1 MVGLVIGVDFGGTRI
16 KAGWVEAGRVTR
28 LALRDTPADLG
39 PPAVLDAVASA
50 VRQLDASAPAIGVAI
65 PGEVDGDG
73 RCWRLPNVP
82 GFENV
87 AIAAELAA
95 RLGARVVVEN
105 DSTTAALGELLFG
118 HGASYGSFL
127 VATLGTGI
135 GGGFVLDGKLRRG
148 AHGFAGEIGHVLVD
162 ARPEAW
168 PCVCGQ
174 RGCMEAY
181 AGTLGLL
188 RRYQELGQNATT
200 IREIA
205 VAAEAASP
213 PALEVFRGMGSA
225 LGVGL
230 AQIQKLLDLDAIVF
244 GGGISASFHLIEP
257 SLRASLVRHAFAPP
271 LGQLPLVVSQ
281 LGEHAGVIGA
291 AHLSQL

>member
-1 MVGLVIGVDFGGTRI
+1 
-16 KAGWVEAGRVTR
+16 
-28 LALRDTPADLG
+28 
-39 PPAVLDAVASA
+39 
-50 VRQLDASAPAIGVAI
+50 
-65 PGEVDGDG
+65 
-73 RCWRLPNVP
+73 
-82 GFENV
+82 
-87 AIAAELAA
+87 
-95 RLGARVVVEN
+95 VVVEN
-105 DSTTAALGELLFG
+105 DSTTAALGELLYG
-118 HGASYGSFL
+118 HGRSYGSFL

-162 ARPEAW
+162 TRPEAW

-188 RRYQELGQNATT
+188 RRYQELGQTATT
-200 IREIA
+200 ILEIA
-205 VAAEAASP
+205 VAAEAGNPA
-213 PALEVFRGMGSA
+213 ALEVFRGMGST
-225 LGVGL
+225 LGIGL

-257 SLRASLVRHAFAPP
+257 SLRSALRSHAFAPP
-271 LGQLPLVVSQ
+271 LGELPLVVSQ

-291 AHLSQL
+291 AHLHQL

>member
-1 MVGLVIGVDFGGTRI
+1 VIGVDFGGTRI
-16 KAGWVEAGRVTR
+16 KAGRVEAGRATR
-28 LALRDTPADLG
+28 IAVRETPVELG
-39 PPAVLDAVASA
+39 PAAVLDAVASA
-50 VRQLDASAPAIGVAI
+50 VLELDSSAPTVGVAI
-65 PGEVDGDG
+65 PGEVDRDG

-105 DSTTAALGELLFG
+105 DSTTAALGELLHG
-118 HGASYGSFL
+118 HGRSFGSFL

-135 GGGFVLDGKLRRG
+135 GGGLVIDGKLRRG
-148 AHGFAGEIGHVLVD
+148 ANGFAGEIGHLLVD
-162 ARPEAW
+162 SRPEAW

-174 RGCMEAY
+174 RGCMESY

-188 RRYQELGQNATT
+188 RRYQELGQAATT

-205 VAAEAASP
+205 VAAGAGSSA
-213 PALEVFRGMGSA
+213 ALEVFRGMGSA

-230 AQIQKLLDLDAIVF
+230 AQVQKLLDLDALVF
-244 GGGISASFHLIEP
+244 SGGISASFHLIEP
-257 SLRASLVRHAFAPP
+257 SLRPSLRSHAFAPP
-271 LGQLPLVVSQ
+271 LGELPLVVSE

-291 AHLSQL
+291 AHLCQI